1 MFAGKELKKIVW
13 TRKIKKNGIVSEKG
27 ILDSCLVINAE
38 SFNRPYANKAPMQ
51 NESILPGINILPIS
65 LPGETIKYRND
76 NPIKIPNK
84 KDLIRKR
91 LGIKKINAGQTK

>member
-13 TRKIKKNGIVSEKG
+13 TKNTNKNAIVNEKG
-27 ILDSCLVINAE
+27 ILVRYLLINAE
-38 SFNRPYANKAPMQ
+38 SFKRPYANKAPMQ

-65 LPGETIKYRND
+65 FPGKTIKYLND
-76 NPIKIPNK
+76 IPIQIPNK